1 MKIQKEQ
8 MEQQKEQM
16 EQQNEQQKE
25 QMKEQMRIQTKQHEE
40 ELAVQR
46 EQMELWPDYWS
57 RFCTFLVANAVPD
70 DRKAQVFLTNQTPAV
85 YKQLANLAAQ
95 QNPRMNINDLT
106 MDQIVKFMKEQFDP
120 KLFIVRERFKFW
132 SNMERKPGET
142 LQELAARI
150 RQDAATCDFPSIQD
164 PQDEALRQRFICSV
178 NNEAVLKALFKV
190 KDTELDFAKA
200 VKIAIETEDAA
211 KVAKETV
218 YGSKPR
224 PVNKVKMNNKGG
236 RPKNHQ
242 QSNST
247 TSNSAKCYRLDVPVT
262 IQDQQF
268 TMELDTATTG
278 NFVSVPV
285 WKQLGKPKLDD
296 VTHRYESASK
306 HDLPVLGTFMGQT
319 KDPVTGKQSSIPYI
333 VTKIPDLNLLGRNAI
348 QALGISVD
356 NALGLK
362 SIESQVKSEDAKES
376 HSKTSST
383 TYASLQKD
391 CHTLCDKFPDL
402 FKEELGCLKDFEL
415 EVKFKSDAKPVFHKA
430 RPVPFALRDDLT
442 KGYEEGIAKGVWK
455 PVQFNDYGTPVVP
468 IRKTN
473 SAGAL
478 KPKLRIC
485 GDYSVGINDQL
496 ADHRHPMPLPE
507 ELMQKLGGGFGYTKI
522 DLADAYNQIKL
533 APESQRRLALST
545 HRGVLLQQRLPFGIK
560 SAPGYFQEI
569 MENLTS
575 DLPGVAVFQD
585 DILTSGKDA
594 KDHLS
599 NLERLL
605 TRLNDKGLR
614 CRREK
619 CLFAQPS
626 VEYLGHTLSA
636 EGISKGS
643 KVEAVLK
650 MPPPT
655 DVSSLKSFLGS
666 VQFYGKFIPNLAT
679 MAEPLYRLTK
689 KANPWKWGEE
699 EQAAFEQLKNVLSS
713 NQVLVHFDPEKPVG
727 LACDASNVG
736 IGAVLFHRY
745 PDGSERPIANVSKT
759 LTAAERNYS
768 QIHKEALAIIYGLRK
783 FYQYLYGQQF
793 ILVTDHKPL
802 TALFGPKKGT
812 PLLAA
817 NRLARWALWLNQFDY
832 TIEYRKTAD
841 HGNADAL
848 SRLPSGDDI
857 DFDREESGEDTD
869 MVCAIRVLSLQVKP
883 FDSNILRQESGKDPV
898 IATVMRYV
906 REGWPLKHAE
916 INEEVR
922 KFQKLS
928 DSLSICHGC
937 LIYGTR
943 VVIPQSLQPKILDL
957 LHIGHFGMERM
968 KQLARTAVYWPGI
981 DAAIEMTSRRC
992 DSCGEHQNKPSKP
1005 PVHPWML
1012 PEKPWSRVHLDHAI
1026 NFMGTNWLVI
1036 TDAYSKYPCI
1046 HPTSST
1052 STRATLDLLEEDFA
1066 HFGYPH
1072 TLVSDNATTFV
1083 SEEFQSWC
1091 KERGITHL
1099 TGAPYHPATNGAA
1112 ERLVQTFKQALR
1124 KSSLPP
1130 KRALQEFL
1138 MQYRRMPTS
1147 CGFSPS
1153 ELLMSRQIR
1162 TRIDTLLPSP
1172 AHIAQ
1177 GKQSKEASKTQVTPD
1192 SGGVAKVTRQYK
1204 AGDPVY
1210 ALYYGPHHAKQ
1221 PRWVPAVVKKS
1232 TDLTEAR
1239 QKYFT
1244 AESMELLFRNV
1255 PPDKIFGFL
1264 REVNLFRGPFASPAL
1279 ESTRLFVTGNSGI
1292 CIHARLA
1299 QEPADDRGMRGLDVP
1314 VTIQDQQFTME
1325 LDTAT
1330 TGNFVSVPVWK
1341 QLGKPKLDDVT
1352 HRYESASKHDLPVL
1366 GTFMGQ
1372 TKDPV
1377 TGKQSSIPYI
1387 VTKIHDLNLL
1397 GRNAIQA
1404 LGISVDNALG
1414 LKSIESQVKS
1424 EGAKESHLKTSST
1437 TYASLQKDC
1446 HTLCDKFPDLFKEEL
1461 GCLKDFELEI
1471 KFKSDAK
1478 PVFHKARPVPF
1489 ALRDDLTKGYE
1500 EGIAKGVWK
1509 PVQFN
1514 DYGTPVVPIRKT
1526 NSAGALKPKL
1536 RICGDYSVGIN
1547 DQLADHRHPMPLP
1560 EELMQKLGGGFGY
1573 TKIDLADAYNQ
1584 IKLAPESQRRLALS
1598 THRGVLLQQRLP
1610 FGIKSAP
1617 GYFQEIMEN
1626 LTSDLP
1632 GVAVFQDDILTSGK
1646 DAKDHLSNLER
1657 LLTRLNDKGLRC
1669 RREKC
1674 LFAQP
1679 SVEYLGHTLSAEGI
1693 SKGSKVEAVLK
1704 MPPPTD
1710 VSSLKSFLGSVQ
1722 FYGKFIPNLATMAEP
1737 LYRLTKKANPWK
1749 WGEEEQAAFE
1759 QLKQVLSSDQVLV
1772 HFVPEKPVGLA
1783 CDASNVGIGAV
1794 LFHRYPD
1801 GSERPIANVS
1811 KTLTAAERNYSQIHK
1826 EALAIIYGL
1835 RKFYQYLYGRQFIL
1849 VTDHKPLTAL
1859 FGPKKGTPLLAANRL
1874 ARWALWLNQFDYTI
1888 EYRKTADHGNAD
1900 ALSRLP
1906 SGDDIDFDREESGED
1921 TDMVCA
1927 IRVLSLQVKPFDAN
1941 ILRQESGK
1949 DPVIATVMRY
1959 VREGWPLKH
1968 AEINE
1973 DVRKFQKL
1981 SDSLSTCHGCL
1992 IYGTRVVIPQSLQPK
2007 ILDLLHIGHFGM
2019 ERMKQLARTAVYWP
2033 GIDAAIEMT
2042 SRRCDSCGEHQNKPS
2057 KPPVHPWMLPEK
2069 PWSRVHVDHA
2079 INFMGTN
2086 WLVITDAYSKYPCI
2100 HPTSSTSTR
2109 ATLDLLEEDFAHF
2122 GYPHTLV
2129 SDNATTFVSEEFQSW
2144 CKERGITHLTG
2155 APYHPATN
2163 GAAERLV
2170 QTFKQALRKS
2180 SLPPKR
2186 ALQEFLMQ
2194 YRRMPT
2200 SCGFSPSELLMSRQI
2215 RTRIDTLLTS
2225 PAHIAQGKQSKEASK
2240 TQVTPDPGGVAKVTR
2255 QYKAGDPVYALYCGP
2270 HHAKQPR
2277 WVPAVVKKS
2286 TAVCGGPSS
2295 GQQQTKRQRSAGI
2308 KLE

>member
-1 MKIQKEQ
+1 
-8 MEQQKEQM
+8 M

-25 QMKEQMRIQTKQHEE
+25 QMRIQAKQHEE

-95 QNPRMNINDLT
+95 QNPRMNINDLN
-106 MDQIVKFMKEQFDP
+106 MDQIVEFMKEQFDP

-236 RPKNHQ
+236 RPKNHL

-247 TSNSAKCYRLDVPVT
+247 TSNSVKCYRLDVPVT

-306 HDLPVLGTFMGQT
+306 HDLPVLGTFIGQT
-319 KDPVTGKQSSIPYI
+319 TDPVTGKQSSIPYI

-362 SIESQVKSEDAKES
+362 SIESQVKSEGAKEA
-376 HSKTSST
+376 HPKTSST

-402 FKEELGCLKDFEL
+402 FNEELGCLKDFEL

-689 KANPWKWGEE
+689 KASPWKWGEE

-713 NQVLVHFDPEKPVG
+713 DQVLVHFDPDKPVG

-783 FYQYLYGQQF
+783 FYQYLYGRQF

-1221 PRWVPAVVKKS
+1221 PRWFILRSEVLRLYRDMLRTIKRIPSQQQREELQTWVR
-1232 TDLTEAR
+1232 TDFENNKHHTDEEVIRMMITKGRISL
-1239 QKYFT
+1239 K
-1244 AESMELLFRNV
+1244 EL
-1255 PPDKIFGFL
+1255 
-1264 REVNLFRGPFASPAL
+1264 EQTVNL
-1279 ESTRLFVTGNSGI
+1279 
-1292 CIHARLA
+1292 LA
-1299 QEPADDRGMRGLDVP
+1299 
-1314 VTIQDQQFTME
+1314 
-1325 LDTAT
+1325 
-1330 TGNFVSVPVWK
+1330 
-1341 QLGKPKLDDVT
+1341 
-1352 HRYESASKHDLPVL
+1352 
-1366 GTFMGQ
+1366 
-1372 TKDPV
+1372 
-1377 TGKQSSIPYI
+1377 
-1387 VTKIHDLNLL
+1387 
-1397 GRNAIQA
+1397 
-1404 LGISVDNALG
+1404 
-1414 LKSIESQVKS
+1414 
-1424 EGAKESHLKTSST
+1424 
-1437 TYASLQKDC
+1437 
-1446 HTLCDKFPDLFKEEL
+1446 
-1461 GCLKDFELEI
+1461 
-1471 KFKSDAK
+1471 
-1478 PVFHKARPVPF
+1478 
-1489 ALRDDLTKGYE
+1489 
-1500 EGIAKGVWK
+1500 
-1509 PVQFN
+1509 
-1514 DYGTPVVPIRKT
+1514 
-1526 NSAGALKPKL
+1526 
-1536 RICGDYSVGIN
+1536 
-1547 DQLADHRHPMPLP
+1547 
-1560 EELMQKLGGGFGY
+1560 
-1573 TKIDLADAYNQ
+1573 
-1584 IKLAPESQRRLALS
+1584 
-1598 THRGVLLQQRLP
+1598 
-1610 FGIKSAP
+1610 
-1617 GYFQEIMEN
+1617 
-1626 LTSDLP
+1626 
-1632 GVAVFQDDILTSGK
+1632 
-1646 DAKDHLSNLER
+1646 
-1657 LLTRLNDKGLRC
+1657 
-1669 RREKC
+1669 
-1674 LFAQP
+1674 
-1679 SVEYLGHTLSAEGI
+1679 
-1693 SKGSKVEAVLK
+1693 
-1704 MPPPTD
+1704 
-1710 VSSLKSFLGSVQ
+1710 
-1722 FYGKFIPNLATMAEP
+1722 
-1737 LYRLTKKANPWK
+1737 
-1749 WGEEEQAAFE
+1749 
-1759 QLKQVLSSDQVLV
+1759 
-1772 HFVPEKPVGLA
+1772 
-1783 CDASNVGIGAV
+1783 
-1794 LFHRYPD
+1794 
-1801 GSERPIANVS
+1801 
-1811 KTLTAAERNYSQIHK
+1811 
-1826 EALAIIYGL
+1826 
-1835 RKFYQYLYGRQFIL
+1835 
-1849 VTDHKPLTAL
+1849 
-1859 FGPKKGTPLLAANRL
+1859 
-1874 ARWALWLNQFDYTI
+1874 
-1888 EYRKTADHGNAD
+1888 
-1900 ALSRLP
+1900 
-1906 SGDDIDFDREESGED
+1906 
-1921 TDMVCA
+1921 
-1927 IRVLSLQVKPFDAN
+1927 
-1941 ILRQESGK
+1941 
-1949 DPVIATVMRY
+1949 
-1959 VREGWPLKH
+1959 
-1968 AEINE
+1968 
-1973 DVRKFQKL
+1973 
-1981 SDSLSTCHGCL
+1981 
-1992 IYGTRVVIPQSLQPK
+1992 
-2007 ILDLLHIGHFGM
+2007 
-2019 ERMKQLARTAVYWP
+2019 
-2033 GIDAAIEMT
+2033 
-2042 SRRCDSCGEHQNKPS
+2042 
-2057 KPPVHPWMLPEK
+2057 
-2069 PWSRVHVDHA
+2069 
-2079 INFMGTN
+2079 
-2086 WLVITDAYSKYPCI
+2086 
-2100 HPTSSTSTR
+2100 
-2109 ATLDLLEEDFAHF
+2109 
-2122 GYPHTLV
+2122 
-2129 SDNATTFVSEEFQSW
+2129 
-2144 CKERGITHLTG
+2144 
-2155 APYHPATN
+2155 
-2163 GAAERLV
+2163 
-2170 QTFKQALRKS
+2170 
-2180 SLPPKR
+2180 
-2186 ALQEFLMQ
+2186 
-2194 YRRMPT
+2194 
-2200 SCGFSPSELLMSRQI
+2200 
-2215 RTRIDTLLTS
+2215 
-2225 PAHIAQGKQSKEASK
+2225 
-2240 TQVTPDPGGVAKVTR
+2240 
-2255 QYKAGDPVYALYCGP
+2255 
-2270 HHAKQPR
+2270 
-2277 WVPAVVKKS
+2277 
-2286 TAVCGGPSS
+2286 
-2295 GQQQTKRQRSAGI
+2295 
-2308 KLE
+2308 

>member
-1 MKIQKEQ
+1 
-8 MEQQKEQM
+8 MEQ
-16 EQQNEQQKE
+16 
-25 QMKEQMRIQTKQHEE
+25 
-40 ELAVQR
+40 QR

-224 PVNKVKMNNKGG
+224 PVNKVKANNKGG
-236 RPKNHQ
+236 QPKNHQ

-247 TSNSAKCYRLDVPVT
+247 TSNSAKCYRCGKAHKATDCFYKDSKCNFCQKIGHLEAVCRKKLHQQQQGGRQSAKSSVKSITKAELVKAILGEVPQDTPRLDVPVT

-319 KDPVTGKQSSIPYI
+319 TDPVTGKQSSIPYI
-333 VTKIPDLNLLGRNAI
+333 VTKIHDLNLLGRNAI

-362 SIESQVKSEDAKES
+362 SIESQVKSEGAKES
-376 HSKTSST
+376 HPKTSST

-415 EVKFKSDAKPVFHKA
+415 EIKFKSDAKPVFHKA

-473 SAGAL
+473 STGAL

-605 TRLNDKGLR
+605 TRLNDNGLR

-713 NQVLVHFDPEKPVG
+713 DQVLVHFD
-727 LACDASNVG
+727 
-736 IGAVLFHRY
+736 
-745 PDGSERPIANVSKT
+745 
-759 LTAAERNYS
+759 
-768 QIHKEALAIIYGLRK
+768 
-783 FYQYLYGQQF
+783 
-793 ILVTDHKPL
+793 
-802 TALFGPKKGT
+802 
-812 PLLAA
+812 
-817 NRLARWALWLNQFDY
+817 
-832 TIEYRKTAD
+832 
-841 HGNADAL
+841 
-848 SRLPSGDDI
+848 
-857 DFDREESGEDTD
+857 
-869 MVCAIRVLSLQVKP
+869 
-883 FDSNILRQESGKDPV
+883 
-898 IATVMRYV
+898 
-906 REGWPLKHAE
+906 
-916 INEEVR
+916 
-922 KFQKLS
+922 
-928 DSLSICHGC
+928 
-937 LIYGTR
+937 
-943 VVIPQSLQPKILDL
+943 
-957 LHIGHFGMERM
+957 
-968 KQLARTAVYWPGI
+968 
-981 DAAIEMTSRRC
+981 
-992 DSCGEHQNKPSKP
+992 
-1005 PVHPWML
+1005 
-1012 PEKPWSRVHLDHAI
+1012 
-1026 NFMGTNWLVI
+1026 
-1036 TDAYSKYPCI
+1036 
-1046 HPTSST
+1046 
-1052 STRATLDLLEEDFA
+1052 
-1066 HFGYPH
+1066 
-1072 TLVSDNATTFV
+1072 
-1083 SEEFQSWC
+1083 
-1091 KERGITHL
+1091 
-1099 TGAPYHPATNGAA
+1099 
-1112 ERLVQTFKQALR
+1112 
-1124 KSSLPP
+1124 
-1130 KRALQEFL
+1130 
-1138 MQYRRMPTS
+1138 
-1147 CGFSPS
+1147 
-1153 ELLMSRQIR
+1153 
-1162 TRIDTLLPSP
+1162 
-1172 AHIAQ
+1172 
-1177 GKQSKEASKTQVTPD
+1177 
-1192 SGGVAKVTRQYK
+1192 
-1204 AGDPVY
+1204 
-1210 ALYYGPHHAKQ
+1210 
-1221 PRWVPAVVKKS
+1221 
-1232 TDLTEAR
+1232 
-1239 QKYFT
+1239 
-1244 AESMELLFRNV
+1244 
-1255 PPDKIFGFL
+1255 
-1264 REVNLFRGPFASPAL
+1264 
-1279 ESTRLFVTGNSGI
+1279 
-1292 CIHARLA
+1292 
-1299 QEPADDRGMRGLDVP
+1299 
-1314 VTIQDQQFTME
+1314 
-1325 LDTAT
+1325 
-1330 TGNFVSVPVWK
+1330 
-1341 QLGKPKLDDVT
+1341 
-1352 HRYESASKHDLPVL
+1352 
-1366 GTFMGQ
+1366 
-1372 TKDPV
+1372 
-1377 TGKQSSIPYI
+1377 
-1387 VTKIHDLNLL
+1387 
-1397 GRNAIQA
+1397 
-1404 LGISVDNALG
+1404 
-1414 LKSIESQVKS
+1414 
-1424 EGAKESHLKTSST
+1424 
-1437 TYASLQKDC
+1437 
-1446 HTLCDKFPDLFKEEL
+1446 
-1461 GCLKDFELEI
+1461 
-1471 KFKSDAK
+1471 
-1478 PVFHKARPVPF
+1478 
-1489 ALRDDLTKGYE
+1489 
-1500 EGIAKGVWK
+1500 
-1509 PVQFN
+1509 
-1514 DYGTPVVPIRKT
+1514 
-1526 NSAGALKPKL
+1526 
-1536 RICGDYSVGIN
+1536 
-1547 DQLADHRHPMPLP
+1547 
-1560 EELMQKLGGGFGY
+1560 
-1573 TKIDLADAYNQ
+1573 
-1584 IKLAPESQRRLALS
+1584 
-1598 THRGVLLQQRLP
+1598 
-1610 FGIKSAP
+1610 
-1617 GYFQEIMEN
+1617 
-1626 LTSDLP
+1626 
-1632 GVAVFQDDILTSGK
+1632 
-1646 DAKDHLSNLER
+1646 
-1657 LLTRLNDKGLRC
+1657 
-1669 RREKC
+1669 
-1674 LFAQP
+1674 
-1679 SVEYLGHTLSAEGI
+1679 
-1693 SKGSKVEAVLK
+1693 
-1704 MPPPTD
+1704 
-1710 VSSLKSFLGSVQ
+1710 
-1722 FYGKFIPNLATMAEP
+1722 
-1737 LYRLTKKANPWK
+1737 
-1749 WGEEEQAAFE
+1749 
-1759 QLKQVLSSDQVLV
+1759 
-1772 HFVPEKPVGLA
+1772 PEKPVGLA

-1973 DVRKFQKL
+1973 EVRKFQKL

-2069 PWSRVHVDHA
+2069 PWSRVHLDHA

-2129 SDNATTFVSEEFQSW
+2129 SDNATTFVSEEFQSL

-2186 ALQEFLMQ
+2186 ALQEFIMQ

-2215 RTRIDTLLTS
+2215 RTRIDTLLPS

-2240 TQVTPDPGGVAKVTR
+2240 TQVTPDSGGVAKVTR
-2255 QYKAGDPVYALYCGP
+2255 QYKAGDPVYALYYGP

-2277 WVPAVVKKS
+2277 WWLATYAKKISDLGAFEGKVPNHVLVNEYEPGQGIMPRSLVLLQDDMYKVHLHGIKEVKQDVITDRVANLDLNLGQGRKASSQFVLLERGLILNTSIQVKFYTGDNHATWGQPMHALELSCDSPAQVLAKGGIAGDKHVTKTSAMADEKKADVGLAQFFIVTDNAKHVDIASPIIYNEMVMVYRKPDARDNWSLLLGPISSVVLYLIIDDFDSIWQEKILNLPTSGIRTRHLKIRRPFLPQSSKHVPEAWSSRAAISTWWIFCMIMAIAYSANMAAHLSVTKDQQLFANLRDLVSQSDYKWGVLDSSSIYTMMDKSNLSVYKQVVAGIAEFSKTDPQVLASDDTQHFLKVMREKYVYLAGRRTVEAQTVVNFCQLEVIGGILQIHSSGLMDKLYQRWYPHHRCPDEDGVAGPAVITLS
-2286 TAVCGGPSS
+2286 TGDINDAKAV
-2295 GQQQTKRQRSAGI
+2295 T
-2308 KLE
+2308 

>member
-1 MKIQKEQ
+1 MEQQKEQMKIQKEQ

-25 QMKEQMRIQTKQHEE
+25 QMKEQMRIQAKQHEE

-95 QNPRMNINDLT
+95 QNPKTDINDLT
-106 MDQIVKFMKEQFDP
+106 MDQIVEFMKEQFDP

-224 PVNKVKMNNKGG
+224 PSG
-236 RPKNHQ
+236 
-242 QSNST
+242 NSW
-247 TSNSAKCYRLDVPVT
+247 
-262 IQDQQF
+262 
-268 TMELDTATTG
+268 E
-278 NFVSVPV
+278 
-285 WKQLGKPKLDD
+285 KPKLDD

-362 SIESQVKSEDAKES
+362 SIESQVKSEGAKES
-376 HSKTSST
+376 HPKTSST

-415 EVKFKSDAKPVFHKA
+415 EIKFKSDAKPVFSQGKA
-430 RPVPFALRDDLT
+430 
-442 KGYEEGIAKGVWK
+442 
-455 PVQFNDYGTPVVP
+455 
-468 IRKTN
+468 
-473 SAGAL
+473 
-478 KPKLRIC
+478 
-485 GDYSVGINDQL
+485 
-496 ADHRHPMPLPE
+496 E

-545 HRGVLLQQRLPFGIK
+545 HRGYCFIAIRMEA
-560 SAPGYFQEI
+560 SA
-569 MENLTS
+569 
-575 DLPGVAVFQD
+575 
-585 DILTSGKDA
+585 
-594 KDHLS
+594 
-599 NLERLL
+599 
-605 TRLNDKGLR
+605 
-614 CRREK
+614 
-619 CLFAQPS
+619 
-626 VEYLGHTLSA
+626 
-636 EGISKGS
+636 
-643 KVEAVLK
+643 
-650 MPPPT
+650 
-655 DVSSLKSFLGS
+655 
-666 VQFYGKFIPNLAT
+666 
-679 MAEPLYRLTK
+679 
-689 KANPWKWGEE
+689 
-699 EQAAFEQLKNVLSS
+699 
-713 NQVLVHFDPEKPVG
+713 
-727 LACDASNVG
+727 
-736 IGAVLFHRY
+736 
-745 PDGSERPIANVSKT
+745 PIANVSKT

-783 FYQYLYGQQF
+783 FYQYLYGRQF

-817 NRLARWALWLNQFDY
+817 NRLARWALWLNHFDY

-883 FDSNILRQESGKDPV
+883 FGSNILRQESGKDPV

-928 DSLSICHGC
+928 DSLSTCHGC

-1221 PRWVPAVVKKS
+1221 PRWAYTNAVEK
-1232 TDLTEAR
+1232 
-1239 QKYFT
+1239 
-1244 AESMELLFRNV
+1244 LF
-1255 PPDKIFGFL
+1255 
-1264 REVNLFRGPFASPAL
+1264 
-1279 ESTRLFVTGNSGI
+1279 
-1292 CIHARLA
+1292 
-1299 QEPADDRGMRGLDVP
+1299 
-1314 VTIQDQQFTME
+1314 
-1325 LDTAT
+1325 
-1330 TGNFVSVPVWK
+1330 
-1341 QLGKPKLDDVT
+1341 
-1352 HRYESASKHDLPVL
+1352 
-1366 GTFMGQ
+1366 
-1372 TKDPV
+1372 
-1377 TGKQSSIPYI
+1377 
-1387 VTKIHDLNLL
+1387 
-1397 GRNAIQA
+1397 
-1404 LGISVDNALG
+1404 
-1414 LKSIESQVKS
+1414 IEC
-1424 EGAKESHLKTSST
+1424 A
-1437 TYASLQKDC
+1437 
-1446 HTLCDKFPDLFKEEL
+1446 
-1461 GCLKDFELEI
+1461 
-1471 KFKSDAK
+1471 
-1478 PVFHKARPVPF
+1478 
-1489 ALRDDLTKGYE
+1489 
-1500 EGIAKGVWK
+1500 
-1509 PVQFN
+1509 
-1514 DYGTPVVPIRKT
+1514 
-1526 NSAGALKPKL
+1526 
-1536 RICGDYSVGIN
+1536 YSV
-1547 DQLADHRHPMPLP
+1547 
-1560 EELMQKLGGGFGY
+1560 
-1573 TKIDLADAYNQ
+1573 
-1584 IKLAPESQRRLALS
+1584 
-1598 THRGVLLQQRLP
+1598 
-1610 FGIKSAP
+1610 
-1617 GYFQEIMEN
+1617 
-1626 LTSDLP
+1626 
-1632 GVAVFQDDILTSGK
+1632 
-1646 DAKDHLSNLER
+1646 
-1657 LLTRLNDKGLRC
+1657 
-1669 RREKC
+1669 
-1674 LFAQP
+1674 
-1679 SVEYLGHTLSAEGI
+1679 
-1693 SKGSKVEAVLK
+1693 
-1704 MPPPTD
+1704 
-1710 VSSLKSFLGSVQ
+1710 
-1722 FYGKFIPNLATMAEP
+1722 
-1737 LYRLTKKANPWK
+1737 
-1749 WGEEEQAAFE
+1749 
-1759 QLKQVLSSDQVLV
+1759 
-1772 HFVPEKPVGLA
+1772 
-1783 CDASNVGIGAV
+1783 
-1794 LFHRYPD
+1794 
-1801 GSERPIANVS
+1801 
-1811 KTLTAAERNYSQIHK
+1811 
-1826 EALAIIYGL
+1826 
-1835 RKFYQYLYGRQFIL
+1835 
-1849 VTDHKPLTAL
+1849 
-1859 FGPKKGTPLLAANRL
+1859 
-1874 ARWALWLNQFDYTI
+1874 
-1888 EYRKTADHGNAD
+1888 
-1900 ALSRLP
+1900 
-1906 SGDDIDFDREESGED
+1906 
-1921 TDMVCA
+1921 
-1927 IRVLSLQVKPFDAN
+1927 
-1941 ILRQESGK
+1941 
-1949 DPVIATVMRY
+1949 
-1959 VREGWPLKH
+1959 
-1968 AEINE
+1968 
-1973 DVRKFQKL
+1973 
-1981 SDSLSTCHGCL
+1981 
-1992 IYGTRVVIPQSLQPK
+1992 
-2007 ILDLLHIGHFGM
+2007 
-2019 ERMKQLARTAVYWP
+2019 
-2033 GIDAAIEMT
+2033 
-2042 SRRCDSCGEHQNKPS
+2042 HQN
-2057 KPPVHPWMLPEK
+2057 
-2069 PWSRVHVDHA
+2069 
-2079 INFMGTN
+2079 
-2086 WLVITDAYSKYPCI
+2086 
-2100 HPTSSTSTR
+2100 
-2109 ATLDLLEEDFAHF
+2109 
-2122 GYPHTLV
+2122 
-2129 SDNATTFVSEEFQSW
+2129 
-2144 CKERGITHLTG
+2144 
-2155 APYHPATN
+2155 
-2163 GAAERLV
+2163 
-2170 QTFKQALRKS
+2170 QTFGS
-2180 SLPPKR
+2180 
-2186 ALQEFLMQ
+2186 Q
-2194 YRRMPT
+2194 Y
-2200 SCGFSPSELLMSRQI
+2200 SI
-2215 RTRIDTLLTS
+2215 
-2225 PAHIAQGKQSKEASK
+2225 
-2240 TQVTPDPGGVAKVTR
+2240 
-2255 QYKAGDPVYALYCGP
+2255 
-2270 HHAKQPR
+2270 
-2277 WVPAVVKKS
+2277 
-2286 TAVCGGPSS
+2286 
-2295 GQQQTKRQRSAGI
+2295 
-2308 KLE
+2308 